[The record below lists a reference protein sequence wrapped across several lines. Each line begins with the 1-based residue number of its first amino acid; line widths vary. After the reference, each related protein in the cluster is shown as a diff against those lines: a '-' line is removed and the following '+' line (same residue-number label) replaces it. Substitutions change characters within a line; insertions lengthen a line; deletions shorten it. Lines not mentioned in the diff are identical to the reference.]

1 MEKFITLKGIAA
13 PLPMIN
19 VDTDMII
26 PKQFLKTIKRS
37 GLGKNL
43 FHELRFDIQGNI
55 KNDFVLNWDPYKKA
69 TILIAGDNFGC
80 GSSREHA
87 PWSLLDFGF
96 KCIVAPSFADIFY
109 NNCFKNGILPIRLN
123 QEKVN
128 ILMTEAKNKNQLTIN
143 LDEQK
148 IILAGEN
155 VIEFNIDPFRKKCL
169 IEGLDDIGLTL
180 QKKDKISKYEESIKS
195 SQPWIILVSNKKI
208 KFNDLKSNSIVGT
221 SSYRREYQLKNKRT
235 DLNYKLIRGNVDTRI
250 KKMENGDYD
259 AIILSKAGIDSLKIN
274 DKITEEFETDDL
286 IPCAG
291 QGIIAI
297 QCKDN
302 DVEIKK
308 LLEKIN
314 DNHSRIRAN
323 TEREV
328 LKTLEGDCDT
338 AVGAFSNIDGNNIS
352 LSAELFSVDGKHRY
366 FIKDTKDIN
375 LAKELG
381 REVGEALKFQSKGS
395 YKR

>member
-1 MEKFITLKGIAA
+1 MKREKIIIGSRGSSLAMIYADNVKAKLKEVFSKEIEIKKIVTTGDENQKDRLSNLGGKGLFSKKIEDELLENNIDIAVHA
-13 PLPMIN
+13 LKDMPSIE
-19 VDTDMII
+19 TDGLETNY
-26 PKQFLKTIKRS
+26 FLKRNS
-37 GLGKNL
+37 PN
-43 FHELRFDIQGNI
+43 E
-55 KNDFVLNWDPYKKA
+55 
-69 TILIAGDNFGC
+69 
-80 GSSREHA
+80 
-87 PWSLLDFGF
+87 
-96 KCIVAPSFADIFY
+96 
-109 NNCFKNGILPIRLN
+109 
-123 QEKVN
+123 
-128 ILMTEAKNKNQLTIN
+128 
-143 LDEQK
+143 
-148 IILAGEN
+148 
-155 VIEFNIDPFRKKCL
+155 
-169 IEGLDDIGLTL
+169 
-180 QKKDKISKYEESIKS
+180 
-195 SQPWIILVSNKKI
+195 ILVSNKKI
-208 KFNDLKSNSIVGT
+208 KFNDLKPNSIVGT

-235 DLNYKLIRGNVDTRI
+235 DLNYRLIRGNVDTRI

-297 QCKDN
+297 QCKDS

>member
-1 MEKFITLKGIAA
+1 MKREKITIGSRGSSLAMIYAENVKAKLKEVFSKEIEIKKIVTTGDENQKDRLSNLGGKGLFSKKIEDELLENNIDIAVHA
-13 PLPMIN
+13 LKDMPSIE
-19 VDTDMII
+19 TDGLETNY
-26 PKQFLKTIKRS
+26 FLKRNS
-37 GLGKNL
+37 PN
-43 FHELRFDIQGNI
+43 E
-55 KNDFVLNWDPYKKA
+55 
-69 TILIAGDNFGC
+69 
-80 GSSREHA
+80 
-87 PWSLLDFGF
+87 
-96 KCIVAPSFADIFY
+96 
-109 NNCFKNGILPIRLN
+109 
-123 QEKVN
+123 
-128 ILMTEAKNKNQLTIN
+128 
-143 LDEQK
+143 
-148 IILAGEN
+148 
-155 VIEFNIDPFRKKCL
+155 
-169 IEGLDDIGLTL
+169 
-180 QKKDKISKYEESIKS
+180 
-195 SQPWIILVSNKKI
+195 ILVSNKKI
-208 KFNDLKSNSIVGT
+208 KFNDLKPNSIVGT

-235 DLNYKLIRGNVDTRI
+235 DLNYRLIRGNVDTRI

-381 REVGEALKFQSKGS
+381 REVGEALKSQSKGS